1 MSIIRAAGVVVFHP
15 DDSESADPR
24 FLAVHRP
31 HRRDWSLPKGKVD
44 PGEVTPCAAVRECD
58 EETGYRVSLGARLPS
73 MRYQAGGQDKLVDY
87 WIGRIRSDEG
97 FAPDDEVDEIR
108 WIPAS
113 ECEDQLTYSDD
124 AGLVRQAIQT
134 PNTTPLI
141 ILRHAKAMR
150 RADFDGKND
159 ADRPLSGRGRSE
171 AKRLVDVLDA
181 YGIEEVYSSPFKRC
195 VSTVT
200 RYAKAIGTD
209 VKTEVA
215 FSEKGHED
223 DCDETRKRALK
234 LLHSPAPI
242 VVCTH
247 RPVLP
252 TIFAALGDALGF
264 SPEELNEDPAWDPRL
279 SPGAAFIIHREWTDS
294 GPGAYAVEQHSLP
307 KS

>member
-1 MSIIRAAGVVVFHP
+1 MSVVRAAGVVVFHP
-15 DDSESADPR
+15 DTSEPR

-58 EETGYRVSLGARLPS
+58 EETGYWVSLGARLPS
-73 MRYQAGGQDKLVDY
+73 MRYQAGGQDKIVDY

-108 WIPAS
+108 WIPVS
-113 ECEDQLTYSDD
+113 ECEEQLTYSDD
-124 AGLVRQAIQT
+124 AKLVRRAIQA

-150 RADFDGKND
+150 RADFDGKSD

-209 VKTEVA
+209 VHTEVA
-215 FSEKGHED
+215 FSETGHEENS
-223 DCDETRKRALK
+223 DETRKRVLK

-242 VVCTH
+242 VLCTH

-264 SPEELNEDPAWDPRL
+264 SPKELNNDPQWDPRL

-294 GPGAYAVEQHSLP
+294 GPRAYAVEQHALP